1 MEEIKRVQL
10 SEVAELITK
19 GTTPTTIGFEFQEQ
33 GVNFLKIECFDENG
47 GFIKSKVG
55 HISEECNEK
64 LKRSQLKEG
73 DLLFSI
79 AGAIGRV
86 AIVTKEM
93 LPANTNQA
101 LAIIRIV
108 NEQIYLP
115 YIRLILT
122 SPIVIEQFERKKQG
136 VAQLNLSLKDIN
148 EISIPLPS
156 KEKQIELAD
165 LFKKVVNIIYKKKEE
180 LLALDDLVR
189 GRFVEMFGDPVVNS
203 KGWIESSLSEKL
215 NVLGGYAFKSDQF
228 DEIDGIPVLRIG
240 NINAGYFKPVNM
252 VYWKEDKSLER
263 YAMYPG
269 DLVMSLTGT
278 VGKDDYGNVCILGN
292 DYKMY
297 YLNQRNAKLE
307 IKDGIDKYYLSQLLK
322 FEPMKKRLTGISR
335 GVRQANISN
344 KDIFNLVVP
353 VPPIELQNQ
362 FAAFVHQINK
372 SKLIVQKELDET
384 QLLFDSLMQ
393 EYFG

>member
-180 LLALDDLVR
+180 LLVLDDLVR

-344 KDIFNLVVP
+344 KDILNLVVP

-362 FAAFVHQINK
+362 FADFAHQVDK
-372 SKLIVQKELDET
+372 SKFRGFSMLTTMKSAYEQQTLI
-384 QLLFDSLMQ
+384 
-393 EYFG
+393 YP